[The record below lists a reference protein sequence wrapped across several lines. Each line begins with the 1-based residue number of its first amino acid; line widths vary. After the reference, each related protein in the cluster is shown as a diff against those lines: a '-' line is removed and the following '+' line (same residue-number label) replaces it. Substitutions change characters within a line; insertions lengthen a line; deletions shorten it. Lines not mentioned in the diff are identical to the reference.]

1 VSVITNR
8 PQGLVSLTGLRDMGA
23 VPRDLLQSVQCGI
36 DITDLLLVDRE
47 SLIGTTTAVSAVGGT
62 VAFTVPPGELWRV
75 HAFGLRSSALAAGE
89 RIHIGLMTQSI
100 AGGGAVPIGMA
111 TVANQNGEIA
121 FIGIAE
127 QFWLN
132 PSGTLAVQ
140 VTQITTAGTI
150 SFTPTAI
157 ISRFRV

>member
-1 VSVITNR
+1 MSVITNR

-75 HAFGLRSSALAAGE
+75 HAFGLRSGALAAGD

-100 AGGGAVPIGMA
+100 AGGGAVPIGQA
-111 TVANQNGEIA
+111 TVANQTGEVA
-121 FIGIAE
+121 FIGITD

-140 VTQITTAGTI
+140 VAHIVTAATI
-150 SFTPTAI
+150 SFTPTCI

>member
-1 VSVITNR
+1 MSVITNR

-47 SLIGTTTAVSAVGGT
+47 SLIGTTVSVSAVGGS
-62 VAFTVPPGELWRV
+62 VSFTVPPGELWRV
-75 HAFGLRSSALAAGE
+75 HAFGLRSGALAAGE
-89 RIHIGLMTQSI
+89 RIRIGLMTQSI
-100 AGGGAVPIGMA
+100 AGGGAVPIGGA
-111 TVANQNGEIA
+111 ELADQTGQVA
-121 FIGIAE
+121 FVGIE
-127 QFWLN
+127 TQFWLN

-140 VTQITTAGTI
+140 VTDIATAGTI